1 MASDKEALISLR
13 KADIKGGDETVLY
26 DVNMDIMPGDF
37 VYIIGRV
44 GSGKTS
50 IIKTFIAEYPIDNGT
65 CDVCGFRVHNIRS
78 RDIPLLRRKCG
89 VVFQDYMLLT
99 DRSVHSNL
107 EFVLKATGWKD
118 QRAIEK
124 RIAEVL
130 EAVGMETK
138 DHKMPHQLSG
148 GEQQR
153 IAIARAILNR
163 PEVILADEPTGNLD
177 AETAD
182 GIMRLFQKI
191 NETDGTAIVIVTHD
205 RHIFENY
212 PGRVYVCADEHCQE
226 LKSSGEAIDLSITI

>member
-1 MASDKEALISLR
+1 MAQDKEPLISLR
-13 KADIKGGDETVLY
+13 KAHIKGGEDTVLY
-26 DVNMDIMPGDF
+26 DVDMEIYPGDF
-37 VYIIGRV
+37 VYIVGKV

-50 IIKTFIAEYPIDNGT
+50 IIKTFIAEYPLEEGR
-65 CDVCGFRVHNIRS
+65 CEVCGFRVHNIRS
-78 RDIPLLRRKCG
+78 RDIPALRRKCG
-89 VVFQDYMLLT
+89 VVFQDFMLLT
-99 DRSVHSNL
+99 DRSVHDNL

-118 QRAIEK
+118 TSAIEK
-124 RIAEVL
+124 RISEVL

-177 AETAD
+177 AETAG
-182 GIMRLFQKI
+182 GIMKLFQKI
-191 NETDGTAIVIVTHD
+191 NESEGTAVVIVTHD

-212 PGRVYVCADEHCQE
+212 PGRVFVCADERCRE
-226 LKSSGEAIDLSITI
+226 LKSPGEVIDLSITI